1 MKSPN
6 KTRRNIKQVKSN
18 KQQSPVNTT
27 RRKSLVSDRAKKL
40 SFIWLAFILIG
51 AFLVEPSD
59 LQVYALLALG
69 SIVIAA

>member
-1 MKSPN
+1 MKSTN

-18 KQQSPVNTT
+18 KQAEPVNT

-51 AFLVEPSD
+51 VFLVEPSD

>member
-6 KTRRNIKQVKSN
+6 KTRRNIKQVKTT
-18 KQQSPVNTT
+18 KQATPVDTP
-27 RRKSLVSDRAKKL
+27 RRKSLVSDRAKRL
-40 SFIWLAFILIG
+40 SFIWIAFILIG

-59 LQVYALLALG
+59 LQIYALIALG